1 MSREQNYTGIVL
13 KKQPLGEADEIVTIY
28 TQELGKLR
36 VLAKSSKLAKSKL
49 QAQLQPIFLINI
61 TVAGRGS
68 LPKVISAVSQKIYK
82 NIQNDIRATQAWYV
96 VCELVLRSSADEQ
109 KNDLVYQTLT
119 DFLDCLNSDEISN
132 LAISRA
138 LVKFKIN
145 IAEALGFG
153 ILPPENIDS
162 SKFYFSNSRGGF
174 VLDNNSFDTV
184 SLSKQLVQSFL
195 LISHTPF
202 NELATIDAEI
212 IELQPILTSFIS
224 YQLERDLKS
233 EAFMSS

>member
-1 MSREQNYTGIVL
+1 MSREQNYTGFIL

-49 QAQLQPIFLINI
+49 QAQLQPIFLTNI

-68 LPKVISAVSQKIYK
+68 LPKVISAVSQKIFK
-82 NIQNDIRATQAWYV
+82 NIQNDIRASQAWYV

-109 KNDLVYQTLT
+109 KNELVYQTLT
-119 DFLDCLNSDEISN
+119 DFLDCLNSDEISD
-132 LAISRA
+132 LGISRA

-153 ILPPENIDS
+153 ILPPDLDS
-162 SKFYFSNSRGGF
+162 DKLYFSNSRGGF
-174 VLDNNSFDTV
+174 VLDNISFDTV
-184 SLSKQLVQSFL
+184 SLSKQSIQSFL
-195 LISHTPF
+195 SISQTPF
-202 NELATIDAEI
+202 SKLATIDAEI
-212 IELQPILTSFIS
+212 AELQPVLTSFIS